1 LRCPVLPSRSV
12 IRKTSL
18 EELHDK
24 AYIFLVFTND
34 SPAFSLAVDICQSAA
49 AAPLAAAA
57 AAMAE
62 VTREGNSSTLL
73 HANEQTDRQREQKEG
88 EAFDV
93 M

>member
-1 LRCPVLPSRSV
+1 MLVQAGWSCTNLAPP
-12 IRKTSL
+12 
-18 EELHDK
+18 LHDK

-49 AAPLAAAA
+49 AAPLAAA